1 MKATTVCGLGA
12 ALLFA
17 MPVLAEG
24 TTQYNNRATFEAAL
38 GTIILDDYTAA
49 GYLAGD
55 VINNATLDIHSNAN
69 MSGIVGETD
78 YRTTGHTNGGIGWNI
93 ILSSGTNRYC
103 AGCNGSYELGFTTTS
118 VGTASG
124 VYGAGLDIV
133 TNSNYY
139 AFVTFGDN
147 STLNVA
153 LATSGFWGITSN
165 LDIKSIHIGLSGG
178 GSTTGGYME
187 MTNLTIG
194 DVPAPGVLAMLGLG
208 GFAYRR
214 RRRR

>member
-1 MKATTVCGLGA
+1 MRETTVCGLGA

-17 MPVLAEG
+17 MPALADG
-24 TTQYNNRATFEAAL
+24 TNQYNDRATFEAAL
-38 GTIILDDYTAA
+38 GTIILDDYSAA

-55 VINNATLDIHSNAN
+55 VVDDVTFDAHSNAH
-69 MSGIVGETD
+69 MSAVLGETD
-78 YRTTGHTNGGIGWNI
+78 YFNTGFGDWNL
-93 ILSSGTNRYC
+93 ILSSGQARYC
-103 AGCNGSYELGFTTTS
+103 AGCNGSYELSFTTTS

-124 VYGAGLDIV
+124 VYGAGLDIL
-133 TNSNYY
+133 TNTNYH

-147 STLNVA
+147 STLDVV
-153 LATSGFWGITSN
+153 LPTSGFWGITSK
-165 LDIKSIHIGLSGG
+165 LDVTSIHIGLAGG

-187 MTNLTIG
+187 MDNLTIG
-194 DVPAPGVLAMLGLG
+194 NVPAPGVLVMLGLG